1 MQSLREYMQTNSWIA
16 VTAGCSVDD
25 ALDSLQRAGCV
36 LDSPECLNA
45 WERCAFSSEDLAKV
59 VRAKLVSA
67 RSGQTIW
74 TSQRSYPGT
83 VDHAP
88 NTPLVSGRQD
98 PEAVSIRVRALFV
111 SDRKSIQEIA
121 KIENLSEE
129 QVRKLCRGTR
139 APKKMPTGKAMDYSK
154 LMDARTSTADEA
166 TEKAERAERLRA
178 FYRLFGRQPP
188 SRVVG
193 A

>member
-1 MQSLREYMQTNSWIA
+1 MQTLRDYMQANSWIA

-25 ALDSLQRAGCV
+25 ALDSFQRAGCV

-45 WERCAFSSEDLAKV
+45 WERSAFSADDLAKV
-59 VRAKLVSA
+59 VRAKLASA
-67 RSGQTIW
+67 RAGQKIW

-83 VDHAP
+83 VDHVP
-88 NTPLVSGRQD
+88 KTPLVSERQD
-98 PEAVSIRVRALFV
+98 PEAVLIRVRAMFV
-111 SDRKSIQEIA
+111 SDRKTIKQIA
-121 KIENLSEE
+121 EIENLDEAL
-129 QVRKLCRGTR
+129 VRNMCRGAKPAIKVPALT
-139 APKKMPTGKAMDYSK
+139 KMPMTTESK
-154 LMDARTSTADEA
+154 FEQQDA

-178 FYRLFGRQPP
+178 LYRLFGRQPP